1 MKTTKHTPGP
11 WKWDESW
18 GAIVTNHPNGHKLVC
33 PMWTGCDR
41 RGLGHEV
48 VAEDMANA
56 RLIAAAPDLLAFAR
70 ECARA
75 DSDCGESIR
84 EAARAAIAR
93 AEGGAK

>member
-1 MKTTKHTPGP
+1 MTKTKHTPGP
-11 WKWDESW
+11 WHIIDHAFP
-18 GAIVTNHPNGHKLVC
+18 GLNHRNRPIVDDAGDTLCAV
-33 PMWTGCDR
+33 
-41 RGLGHEV
+41 RGDGV
-48 VAEDMANA
+48 VNSIRDANA